1 MAGKGGK
8 TQNIPNGKIKILTI
22 VSENEQF
29 KIKNYVYREVNKE
42 EILNTQNK
50 TLTTQRS
57 AVRMNRGIES
67 P

>member
-50 TLTTQRS
+50 TLTTQKS

>member
-1 MAGKGGK
+1 M
-8 TQNIPNGKIKILTI
+8 
-22 VSENEQF
+22 SENEQF